1 LVATEIQKILVAH
14 RAMGTTSTKGV
25 SMASDFFNPDMELFV
40 DHRVDWKRYFHYRSP
55 DPVDVAAEV
64 ETYKMILR
72 TLGEVCRD
80 IEAGSREHWHEE
92 AELRD
97 GKVVAPQHITEGYR
111 KLAES
116 GLVCLTLKPKYGG
129 QGLPVLLNA
138 AYLEMIARAD
148 ASLMTIVGLQTGVA
162 RDIQRYGT
170 DEIRER
176 YLPRFATGELQGA
189 MDLTEPQAGSD
200 LGAIRTRATLE
211 GDRWIVEGEKIFI
224 TNGGAPIHL
233 VLARDHETF
242 EQSKDTTNGLS
253 LILCPVTLPDGRQ
266 NGIRVLRTER
276 KLGIHGSPTCV
287 VEFDRA
293 EGFLLGTRGQGF
305 RAMLDL
311 MNEARLGVA
320 AQGIGIAEA
329 AYQQARGYAAERVQF
344 GAPILHQ
351 PPVKAMLAIMLA
363 SLKAARALLYRTCA
377 MMDLTEALH
386 LYLET
391 DRGAKDPDQASLRE
405 EAERN
410 TQLIRFLTPLCKYFA
425 TEISNQVTR
434 AGIQIH
440 GGIGYM
446 SETPAGHYHSDSII
460 TTIYEGTSEI
470 QASFALK
477 EMSKGALF
485 AILAQLRG
493 ELEGLKSTYPE
504 LVARVAEGIDWIN
517 QSLPALMGDPRYAL
531 LHAKRLCDMV
541 IDVVVSVEFLQ
552 QASLSAEENH
562 LAKAF
567 IERQMLVV
575 EMDAKRISSGDA
587 TLLQNIDK
595 ILGITSS

>member
-1 LVATEIQKILVAH
+1 V
-14 RAMGTTSTKGV
+14 
-25 SMASDFFNPDMELFV
+25 ASDFFHSDMELFV
-40 DHRVDWKRYFHYRSP
+40 DHRVDWKRYFYYR
-55 DPVDVAAEV
+55 DPGDRDVAGEIA
-64 ETYKMILR
+64 TYKLILR
-72 TLGEVCRD
+72 TLGEICRD
-80 IEAGSREHWHEE
+80 IEAGAKEHWHEE
-92 AELRD
+92 AELRN
-97 GKVVAPQHITEGYR
+97 GEIVVPPHIAEGYR
-111 KLAES
+111 KLADS
-116 GLVCLTLKPKYGG
+116 GLICLTLDPKYGG
-129 QGLPVLLNA
+129 QGLPTLLNA
-138 AYLEMIARAD
+138 AYLEMVARAD
-148 ASLMTIVGLQTGVA
+148 ASLMTIVGLQTGVSS
-162 RDIQRYGT
+162 DIQKYGS

-176 YLPRFATGELQGA
+176 YLPRFAAGELQGA

-211 GDRWIVEGEKIFI
+211 ADRWIIEGEKIFI

-233 VLARDHETF
+233 VLARDAETYD
-242 EQSKDTTNGLS
+242 QSKGTTNGLS
-253 LILCPVTLPDGRQ
+253 LILCPVTLPDGRR
-266 NGIRVLRTER
+266 NPVRVLRTEK

-293 EGFLLGTRGQGF
+293 EGFLLGVRGQGF

-311 MNEARLGVA
+311 MNGARLGVA

-351 PPVKAMLAIMLA
+351 PPVKAMLAIMRA
-363 SLKAARALLYRTCA
+363 SVRAARALLYRTCA
-377 MMDLTEALH
+377 MMDLTEAASR
-386 LYLET
+386 YLATE
-391 DRGAKDPDQASLRE
+391 RGAKDPENASLRQE
-405 EAERN
+405 VERN
-410 TQLIRFLTPLCKYFA
+410 TQLARFLTPLCKYFA
-425 TEISNQVTR
+425 TEISNHVTR

-485 AILAQLRG
+485 SILEQLRG
-493 ELEGLKSTYPE
+493 ELEGLKDATPE
-504 LVARVAEGIDWIN
+504 LVAEIAQGIEWIH

-541 IDVVVSVEFLQ
+541 IDVVVAVELLQ
-552 QASLSAEENH
+552 QARSSAEENE
-562 LAKAF
+562 LARAYV
-567 IERQMLVV
+567 ERQMLVV
-575 EMDAKRISSGDA
+575 EMNAKRISQGDA
-587 TLLQNIDK
+587 TLLENIDK
-595 ILGITSS
+595 ILEIPPV